1 MNILSDRIN
10 KLAESETLA
19 MSRKSRELK
28 ALGHDVVNLSLGEPD
43 FFTPEHI
50 KMAAKDALDNNF
62 TFYPPVAGYLEL
74 REAIC
79 RKLKRDNRLTY
90 TPDQIVVSTGAK
102 QSIANCVLTLLNPG
116 DEAIIPS
123 PYWVSYKEII
133 KLADA
138 KGVFVPANLENNF
151 KITPAQLE
159 AAITLKSKIFLFSSP
174 CNPTGSVYTHEE
186 LKALAEVLARHP
198 DIIIISDEIYEHI
211 NFVGSHQSIAQFDF
225 IRDRVAIINGVSKSF
240 AMTGWRLGY
249 MAAPRVIA
257 QACDKLQGQITSG
270 TCTISQRAAI
280 AAMDTDP
287 ETSSDLKSMLEAFRS
302 RRDQMLEWLKDV
314 PGIKTNIPDGAFY
327 IFADVK
333 YYYGKSNG
341 NTTINSGTDLC
352 DYLLDTVYVALVPGI
367 AFGDPDCIRISYAT
381 SSDKLK
387 EAIRRMKEA
396 LSKLK

>member
-10 KLAESETLA
+10 KLSESETLA

-43 FFTPEHI
+43 FFTPDNI
-50 KMAAKDALDNNF
+50 KLAAKEALDNNF
-62 TFYPPVAGYLEL
+62 TFYPPVSGYLDL

-79 RKLKRDNRLTY
+79 RKLKRDNGLIY

-102 QSIANCVLTLLNPG
+102 QSIANAVLSLLNPG

-123 PYWVSYKEII
+123 PYWVSYKEVI
-133 KLADA
+133 KLAEA
-138 KGVFVPANLENNF
+138 KGVFVPAGIENDF

-159 AAITLKSKIFLFSSP
+159 EAITPRSKIFLFSSP
-174 CNPTGSVYTHEE
+174 CNPTGSVYSRDE
-186 LKALAEVLARHP
+186 LKALAEVIVKYENLY
-198 DIIIISDEIYEHI
+198 IISDEIYEQI
-211 NFVGSHQSIAQFDF
+211 NFIGKHESIAQFDF
-225 IRDRVAIINGVSKSF
+225 IRDRVIIINGVSKGF

-249 MAAPRVIA
+249 LAAPKLIA

-280 AAMDTDP
+280 AAMDTVP
-287 ETSSDLKSMLEAFRS
+287 ETSVDLKNMLKAFHS
-302 RRDQMLEWLKDV
+302 RRDMMLGLLNEI

-333 YYYGKSNG
+333 SYYGKSDG
-341 NTTINSGTDLC
+341 HTTINTGAELC
-352 DYLLDTVYVALVPGI
+352 DYLLDNVFVALVPGI

-381 SSDKLK
+381 SENKLR
-387 EAIRRMKEA
+387 EAVRRIKEA
-396 LSKLK
+396 LSKLN